1 MLERTQEI
9 LEDMNALLESGD
21 TQAAGKL
28 LTQVDPISLRAV
40 FIHLV
45 KERGSDLADAVGRA
59 YLRERE
65 EAA

>member
-1 MLERTQEI
+1 MLEHTQEI
-9 LEDMNALLESGD
+9 LEDLHPLLESGD
-21 TQAAGKL
+21 IQAAGKL

-45 KERGSDLADAVGRA
+45 KECGGDLADEVGRA
-59 YLRERE
+59 YLSERG